1 MLTNVRRNFIK
12 NKQGDALSCKLTPNY
27 KTIVMGDLQIKKQP
41 KKYDAVI
48 VGSGA
53 GGGMAAYVLANAGL
67 KVCILEAG
75 YMYDPQK
82 NITQLKNPWESP
94 RRGASTKLRP
104 FGDFDASYW
113 GWDIEG
119 EPYTKASGTDWM
131 WWRARMLGGRTN
143 HWGRISLRFG
153 PKDFKR
159 KSIDGLGD
167 DWPIGYE
174 DVKPYYDRIDELIGI
189 FGTNEGLE
197 NDPDGIFLPPPKPR
211 LHELFIKR
219 AAEQAQVKVI
229 PSRLSILTKKIKSTT
244 ERNACFFC
252 AQCNRNCSMAKAD
265 FSSPNVLIYPAM
277 ATGNVDVVA
286 NAMAREVLTNTEGI
300 ATGVS
305 YINKDDMME
314 YQVTGRVVIVAAG
327 ACESS
332 RLLLNS
338 KSARHQNGLANSS
351 GVVGKYLHD
360 STGAALGGYLPALFG
375 RKRYNEDGVGGLHV
389 YSPWWL
395 DNKKLD
401 FPRGY
406 HIEYWGGMGQP
417 AYGFMGGIEN
427 FNGKYLVN
435 GVQKEAGGY
444 GKSLK
449 EDYRYFYGASV
460 GMAGRGEAIPRED
473 NLCEIDPNVV
483 DRYGIPVLKFN
494 VKWSDYEINQAK
506 HMKETF
512 KEIMHNMGAV
522 ITWGDSDN
530 EKNSW
535 GIAKPGEII
544 HEAGT
549 VRMGSSA
556 KNSALNSW
564 NQAHDCKNLFVVD
577 GGAFTSQ
584 ADKNI
589 TWTILA
595 LSMRASEY
603 IIGEMKK
610 NNL

>member
-1 MLTNVRRNFIK
+1 MPTLGHI
-12 NKQGDALSCKLTPNY
+12 SEE
-27 KTIVMGDLQIKKQP
+27 TIAMGAFEIKKNT
-41 KKYDAVI
+41 KVYDAVI

-67 KVCILEAG
+67 KVCLLEAG
-75 YMYDPQK
+75 PEYDPAK
-82 NITQLKNPWESP
+82 NVNQLKNPWDSP
-94 RRGASTKLRP
+94 RRGASTRFRP

-113 GWDIEG
+113 GWQIDG
-119 EPYTKASGTDWM
+119 EPYTTEKGTSWD
-131 WWRARMLGGRTN
+131 WWRARMVGGRTN

-167 DWPIGYE
+167 NWPIGYE
-174 DVKPYYDRIDELIGI
+174 DVKPYYDKIDQLLGV

-211 LHELFIKR
+211 LHELMMKK
-219 AAEQAQVKVI
+219 AAANAGVPII
-229 PSRLSILTKKIKSTT
+229 PSRLSILTKKINDK
-244 ERNACFFC
+244 RGACFYC
-252 AQCNRNCSMAKAD
+252 AQCNRGCTVYGD
-265 FSSPNVLIYPAM
+265 FSSSSVLVKPAIES
-277 ATGNVDVVA
+277 GNVDLVV
-286 NAMAREVLTNTEGI
+286 NAMAREVLTDKEGK
-300 ATGVS
+300 ATGIS
-305 YINKDDMME
+305 YVDKMTLQE
-314 YQVTGRVVIVAAG
+314 YQVSGRVVILAAS

-338 KSARHQNGLANSS
+338 KSSRHPNGLANSS
-351 GVVGKYLHD
+351 GVVGRYLHD
-360 STGAALGGYLPALFG
+360 STGAGMGGVLPELFD
-375 RKRYNEDGVGGLHV
+375 RKRYNEDGVGGMHV

-406 HIEYWGGMGQP
+406 HIEYWGGMQQP
-417 AYGFMGGIEN
+417 AYGFGWGIEGL
-427 FNGKYLVN
+427 NGKFMVK
-435 GVQKEAGGY
+435 GQQKEAGGY

-449 EDYRYFYGASV
+449 EDYRFFYGAGV
-460 GMAGRGEAIPRED
+460 GMAGRGEAIPRYD
-473 NLCEIDPNVV
+473 NYCEIDKDVV
-483 DRYGIPVLKFN
+483 DKYGIPVLKFN
-494 VKWSDYEINQAK
+494 VKWSDYEIKQAK

-512 KEIMHNMGAV
+512 KEIMHQMGAI
-522 ITWGDSDN
+522 ITWGADDDES
-530 EKNSW
+530 NSW
-535 GIAKPGEII
+535 GLEAPGKII

-549 VRMGSSA
+549 ARMGDNA
-556 KNSALNSW
+556 KTSVLNKW

-577 GGAFTSQ
+577 GAAFTSQ

-603 IIGEMKK
+603 IIDEMKK
-610 NNL
+610 QNL

>member
-1 MLTNVRRNFIK
+1 LIDSSPIHSILF
-12 NKQGDALSCKLTPNY
+12 
-27 KTIVMGDLQIKKQP
+27 MGDFQLKVQP
-41 KKYDAVI
+41 KNYDVVI

-67 KVCILEAG
+67 SVALMEAG
-75 YMYDPQK
+75 PSYDPAK
-82 NITQLKNPWESP
+82 NITQLKWSYESP
-94 RRGASTKLRP
+94 RRGASTKFRP

-113 GWDIEG
+113 GWEIDG
-119 EPYTKASGTDWM
+119 EPYTQAEGTKWD
-131 WWRARMLGGRTN
+131 WWRSRMLGGRTN

-174 DVKPYYDRIDELIGI
+174 DVKPYYDKIDRLIGV

-211 LHELFIKR
+211 LHELFIKN
-219 AAEQAQVKVI
+219 AAQQAGVTVI
-229 PSRLSILTKKIKSTT
+229 PSRLSILTQKINDQ
-244 ERNACFFC
+244 RGACFFC
-252 AQCNRNCSMAKAD
+252 GQCNRGCQVYGD
-265 FSSPNVLIYPAM
+265 FSASSVLIKPAI
-277 ATGNVDVVA
+277 ATGKVDLFDM
-286 NAMAREVLTNTEGI
+286 AMVREVLTNKEGL

-305 YINKDDMME
+305 YVSKKDLQE
-314 YQVTGRVVIVAAG
+314 YQVKGRTVVVAAS
-327 ACESS
+327 ACESA

-338 KSARHQNGLANSS
+338 KSIRHPNGLANSS
-351 GVVGKYLHD
+351 NVVGKYLHD
-360 STGAALGGYLPALFG
+360 STGASMGGYLPQLFD
-375 RKRYNEDGVGGLHV
+375 RKRYNEDGVGGMHV

-406 HIEYWGGMGQP
+406 HIEYGGGMQMPG
-417 AYGFMGGIEN
+417 YGFGFNIQEK
-427 FNGKYLVN
+427 NGKYLVK
-435 GVQKEAGGY
+435 GVKKEAGGY

-449 EDYRYFYGASV
+449 QDYRYFYGAGV
-460 GMAGRGEAIPRED
+460 GMAGRGEAIATAD
-473 NLCEIDPNVV
+473 NYCEIDPEVV
-483 DRYGIPVLKFN
+483 DKYGIPVLRFH
-494 VKWSDYEINQAK
+494 VKWTDYEVKQAK

-512 KEIMHNMGAV
+512 REMMHNMGAV
-522 ITWGDSDN
+522 ITYGDDGPEN
-530 EKNSW
+530 NYGLED
-535 GIAKPGEII
+535 PGKII

-549 VRMGSSA
+549 VRMGNDPRS
-556 KNSALNSW
+556 SALNRF

-577 GGAFTSQ
+577 GGPFVSQ

-595 LSMRASEY
+595 LSMRASENLVDQ
-603 IIGEMKK
+603 MKK
-610 NNL
+610 RNI